1 MHLTQLLLLLTAL
14 FGAVNAVSL
23 GAYGKVTVACCFA
36 LSFLFAWLFVEM
48 IYYQVQHVK
57 QFKVFRVGRT

>member
-23 GAYGKVTVACCFA
+23 GAYGKVTVACCY
-36 LSFLFAWLFVEM
+36 LFYSRGYLW
-48 IYYQVQHVK
+48 K
-57 QFKVFRVGRT
+57 